1 MKTSGITRLFC
12 SLLLT
17 FAVSAAFGQGL
28 YWESTTTVPQAGGK
42 VTNGKNYAM
51 PKMFKFED
59 EGSTIIVRL
68 DREKIYTANHTKKTY
83 TEMTFAEM
91 EEFAGKMKSQMGG
104 MNAQLEEKLKNLP
117 PDQRK
122 MMEERMSAFMPKTG
136 TDQKVDLKATGDQ
149 KTIGGHPCKRYSAVR
164 GDKEL
169 ASFWIASDVHGFDNM
184 KKDWLEFSKRMAS
197 LSPMSSLADAYQK
210 IDGFPMETDMSGGV
224 TSVVTKL
231 EARST
236 PAGEFE
242 VPSGYT
248 KTTLDQMGAPGK

>member
-1 MKTSGITRLFC
+1 MKTSGTTRLLC
-12 SLLLT
+12 SLLLIVAST
-17 FAVSAAFGQGL
+17 AFGQGL
-28 YWESTTTVPQAGGK
+28 YWESTTTVPQMGGK
-42 VTNGKNYAM
+42 ATNGKNYAM

-59 EGSTIIVRL
+59 DATSIIIRL

-91 EEFAGKMKSQMGG
+91 EEFAKKLKSQMGG

-136 TDQKVDLKATGDQ
+136 AEQKVDLKATGDQ
-149 KTIGGHPCKRYSAVR
+149 KVIGGHPCRKYSAVR
-164 GDKEL
+164 GDKEM
-169 ASFWIASDVHGFDNM
+169 ASFWIASDIHGFDSM

-197 LSPMSSLADAYQK
+197 LSPMSGLADAYAK
-210 IDGFPMETDMSGGV
+210 IDGFPMETDMTGGG

-231 EARST
+231 DARST

-248 KTTLDQMGAPGK
+248 KTALDQMGAPGK